1 MPDNLNE
8 VYASIDRVHA
18 NESASTRRQL
28 IAGTT
33 MVLGATGMLALAE
46 TADAQIDEDTPNTP
60 ENILTVAATA
70 EVLATIV
77 NTVGS
82 EAGILDA
89 VTQRNVEAAARHEVI
104 HYDTLVSDA
113 LGGRPVTK
121 RIWVPDMV
129 FANQE
134 NLLNTLAVGDQIFVN
149 AYLLGTT
156 VFARPTSSQGL
167 NNSRL
172 ARIAA
177 EFMGVEMV
185 HRALALQSLGLLG
198 NDRAY
203 AKFNQQEPAPV
214 ANQGAFGFR
223 NILTAVEQLQ
233 EAGFGFDAEGATPG
247 QFYEYDEVSPR
258 APNPAEVDIRMP
270 V

>member
-1 MPDNLNE
+1 
-8 VYASIDRVHA
+8 
-18 NESASTRRQL
+18 
-28 IAGTT
+28 

-46 TADAQIDEDTPNTP
+46 TADAQVDSDTPNTP
-60 ENILTVAATA
+60 ENILTVASTA

-113 LGGRPVTK
+113 IGGKPVTK

-129 FANQE
+129 FASQD

-167 NNSRL
+167 QNSRL

-203 AKFNQQEPAPV
+203 AKFNQEEPAEV
-214 ANQGAFGFR
+214 ANKGDFGFR
-223 NILTAVEQLQ
+223 NILTAVTLLE

-247 QFYEYDEVSPR
+247 KFYEYDEVSQRTPDPE
-258 APNPAEVDIRMP
+258 AVNIRMP
-270 V
+270 A

>member
-1 MPDNLNE
+1 
-8 VYASIDRVHA
+8 
-18 NESASTRRQL
+18 
-28 IAGTT
+28 
-33 MVLGATGMLALAE
+33 
-46 TADAQIDEDTPNTP
+46 
-60 ENILTVAATA
+60 
-70 EVLATIV
+70 
-77 NTVGS
+77 
-82 EAGILDA
+82 
-89 VTQRNVEAAARHEVI
+89 
-104 HYDTLVSDA
+104 
-113 LGGRPVTK
+113 
-121 RIWVPDMV
+121 
-129 FANQE
+129 
-134 NLLNTLAVGDQIFVN
+134 
-149 AYLLGTT
+149 

-258 APNPAEVDIRMP
+258 TPNPEAVNVRMP
-270 V
+270 A